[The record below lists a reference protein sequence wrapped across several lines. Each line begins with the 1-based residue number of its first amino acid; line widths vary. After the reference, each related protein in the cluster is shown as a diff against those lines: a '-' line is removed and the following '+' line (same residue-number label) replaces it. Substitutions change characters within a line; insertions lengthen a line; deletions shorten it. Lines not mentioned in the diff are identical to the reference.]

1 MKKGNNLKPFKKGQ
15 SGNPK
20 GRPKKTFTKFME
32 EIKEEGYELV
42 SRAMFTEAIDA
53 LLGLD
58 EKKLADIIKD
68 MERPM
73 TLRIVARAML
83 EKNGVAILEK
93 LLNRSHGMPTKQI
106 QNTPVEDN
114 YIDIEKYKTM
124 SMEELNRELNRMLD
138 T

>member
-106 QNTPVEDN
+106 HDTPVEDN

>member
-68 MERPM
+68 NTARGRKS
-73 TLRIVARAML
+73 LVFGRKVAFAVNFRNL
-83 EKNGVAILEK
+83 KK
-93 LLNRSHGMPTKQI
+93 K
-106 QNTPVEDN
+106 
-114 YIDIEKYKTM
+114 
-124 SMEELNRELNRMLD
+124 
-138 T
+138 